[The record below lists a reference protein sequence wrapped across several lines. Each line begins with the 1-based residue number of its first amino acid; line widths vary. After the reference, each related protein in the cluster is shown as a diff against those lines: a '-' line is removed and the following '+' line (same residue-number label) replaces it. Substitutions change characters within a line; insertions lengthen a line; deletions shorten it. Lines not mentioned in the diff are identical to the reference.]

1 LSRSD
6 TLFYYSWGDRHR
18 ISCNGI
24 LVVEIVSS
32 THRDG
37 KDILPN
43 IKNQS
48 VSGKKR
54 ATYQEICRHV
64 QTLTPDEQL
73 RLLEELAGMVRQRML
88 IQPKCN
94 IMDLEGL
101 GKDIWHGLDAQEYV
115 NQERAWTMQALMD

>member
-1 LSRSD
+1 M
-6 TLFYYSWGDRHR
+6 
-18 ISCNGI
+18 
-24 LVVEIVSS
+24 
-32 THRDG
+32 
-37 KDILPN
+37 
-43 IKNQS
+43 
-48 VSGKKR
+48 
-54 ATYQEICRHV
+54 CRHV